1 MSSLELHGG
10 NFMISFV
17 DFIIQI
23 IHLPVFRAHESSVF
37 SEGSNASSDCK
48 TLPSPCDIQISRVS
62 QIAHRLA
69 VTGAMALLQTSAL
82 LVPGASPA
90 AAAPRAALHCGNL
103 RTVFVNSRVGR
114 VSLSRQLGTQ
124 NGSRVSA
131 WFKFGSNGVDSESAG
146 IYGSQKRDDFDR
158 DDVEQV

>member
-1 MSSLELHGG
+1 
-10 NFMISFV
+10 MISFV
-17 DFIIQI
+17 DYPDYPFAR
-23 IHLPVFRAHESSVF
+23 LRDSRVLLRRL
-37 SEGSNASSDCK
+37 K
-48 TLPSPCDIQISRVS
+48 TLRRIANPALGDIQISRVS

-103 RTVFVNSRVGR
+103 RTVFVNRRVGR

-158 DDVEQV
+158 DDVEQVLNFPFLATY

>member
-1 MSSLELHGG
+1 
-10 NFMISFV
+10 
-17 DFIIQI
+17 
-23 IHLPVFRAHESSVF
+23 
-37 SEGSNASSDCK
+37 
-48 TLPSPCDIQISRVS
+48 
-62 QIAHRLA
+62 
-69 VTGAMALLQTSAL
+69 MALLQTSAL

-103 RTVFVNSRVGR
+103 RTVFVKRRVGR
-114 VSLSRQLGTQ
+114 VSISRQLGTQ